1 VSILV
6 SGAGYLGDRKHGS
19 ILRFGFSTAK
29 ADGVPDSLSISASDD
44 VISVRAHDAD
54 TLLLTP
60 LTVDAGSRVGAN
72 ICNINLNSFTAHYTA
87 GSHFGLFLNNMCAV
101 DSVSVN
107 GAMIGTFGIQEHYA
121 WGDIKP
127 KTDLIPAV
135 PSRSVKKNIQLANLP
150 VMMLDTTTRQPLA
163 GLTVACGVSKD
174 GGALAASSNAVSEVG
189 GGLYKVTI
197 TATELNADQVLLLF
211 TATGA
216 EPQTVYLLTTP

>member
-1 VSILV
+1 
-6 SGAGYLGDRKHGS
+6 
-19 ILRFGFSTAK
+19 
-29 ADGVPDSLSISASDD
+29 
-44 VISVRAHDAD
+44 
-54 TLLLTP
+54 
-60 LTVDAGSRVGAN
+60 
-72 ICNINLNSFTAHYTA
+72 
-87 GSHFGLFLNNMCAV
+87 
-101 DSVSVN
+101 
-107 GAMIGTFGIQEHYA
+107 
-121 WGDIKP
+121 
-127 KTDLIPAV
+127 
-135 PSRSVKKNIQLANLP
+135 VKKNIQLANLP